1 MELTILQLQLICL
14 RSLIIGVYYDFAQT
28 SVSVDYWLLTG
39 TTVKILR
46 YCPIDMEVGIVVV
59 VVGQRVRLLQ
69 LFLLRSVLLI
79 LRKPPLHR
87 GLLALEESC
96 L

>member
-1 MELTILQLQLICL
+1 M
-14 RSLIIGVYYDFAQT
+14 RSLVNGVYYDLAQT
-28 SVSVDYWLLTG
+28 SVSVDYWLFTSA
-39 TTVKILR
+39 VKILC
-46 YCPIDMEVGIVVV
+46 YCPIDMEVRIVVV

-87 GLLALEESC
+87 GLLALEETF